1 MVWFVKELIIYR
13 LVLFKVFII
22 GKILELELS
31 VIRMVIIYLFFS
43 NSKIFWWIIL
53 DFDISVKRMIGNIY
67 FSFK

>member
-13 LVLFKVFII
+13 LVFFKVFII

-53 DFDISVKRMIGNIY
+53 DFDISVKRMIENYLFY
-67 FSFK
+67 FK

>member
-43 NSKIFWWIIL
+43 NSKIFWVIL
-53 DFDISVKRMIGNIY
+53 EFYISVKRMIGNY
-67 FSFK
+67 LF

>member
-53 DFDISVKRMIGNIY
+53 DFDISVKRMIENYLFY
-67 FSFK
+67 FK

>member
-1 MVWFVKELIIYR
+1 MVWFVKELIICR

-53 DFDISVKRMIGNIY
+53 DFDISVKRMIENYLFY
-67 FSFK
+67 FK

>member
-53 DFDISVKRMIGNIY
+53 DFDISVKRMIGNY
-67 FSFK
+67 LF

>member
-53 DFDISVKRMIGNIY
+53 DFDISVKRMIGNYLFY
-67 FSFK
+67 FK

>member
-22 GKILELELS
+22 GKILELGLS

-53 DFDISVKRMIGNIY
+53 DFDISVKRMIGNYLFY
-67 FSFK
+67 FK